1 MDLFL
6 ALTQAAADKYGREVK
21 PSGIVIL
28 DSSKVMT
35 DPEGPFALHRLPI
48 IETAKEAVGKV
59 MVANIVSLGAIVGLS
74 KAVSRHAI
82 EQAVLARVPK
92 GTEALN
98 LRALEAGF
106 ALVDAA

>member
-1 MDLFL
+1 
-6 ALTQAAADKYGREVK
+6 
-21 PSGIVIL
+21 
-28 DSSKVMT
+28 
-35 DPEGPFALHRLPI
+35 
-48 IETAKEAVGKV
+48 

-82 EQAVLARVPK
+82 EQAILARVPK

>member
-1 MDLFL
+1 
-6 ALTQAAADKYGREVK
+6 
-21 PSGIVIL
+21 
-28 DSSKVMT
+28 MT

-48 IETAKEAVGKV
+48 IETAKEVGKV

-82 EQAVLARVPK
+82 EQAILARVPK

-106 ALVDAA
+106 ALVGAA